1 MKIILHVHRKM
12 ENVVKPLM
20 YPDVKRSSAKV
31 TSKGALIRCV
41 MEVRSKFVFTNGE
54 SEVEKKRDKK
64 LKKQLKKLKH
74 SCFGILFQRLRSIT
88 FSSGLIHH
96 ILLRQ
101 ALNDNPNVMK
111 YNFNGQG
118 AIFTNREFGI
128 ITGLKM
134 SNTST

>member
-1 MKIILHVHRKM
+1 MNFILHVHRKM

-20 YPDVKRSSAKV
+20 YPDVKRSNAKV

-64 LKKQLKKLKH
+64 LERQLKKLKH
-74 SCFGILFQRLRSIT
+74 SCFGILFQRLGSIT

-101 ALNDNPNVMK
+101 ALNDDPNVMEF
-111 YNFNGQG
+111 NFNGQG
-118 AIFTNREFGI
+118 AVFT
-128 ITGLKM
+128 KM
-134 SNTST
+134 GNI